1 MLTFL
6 INLNSTHNDCNI
18 REAFTVLRECTLPEC
33 LEYDICF
40 FFFAFLSFSFYLI
53 VPHTALD
60 YSLFAFIN
68 YLEAL
73 SLLNIKSP

>member
-33 LEYDICF
+33 LEYDISS
-40 FFFAFLSFSFYLI
+40 FFFAFLSFSFYFI
-53 VPHTALD
+53 VHTH
-60 YSLFAFIN
+60 STGLFVICVHKLFR
-68 YLEAL
+68 
-73 SLLNIKSP
+73 SS